1 MLCNMIDL
9 HSHTTASDGELSAEE
24 LLRTAAAAGVRVL
37 SVTDHD
43 TVSGLEAA
51 QQAATR
57 YGVELV
63 CGIEVSIRWQ
73 GREVHILGH
82 FVDPTHA
89 PLATFGAQLKGER
102 FRRMERMLERARHL
116 GFPVQMDDVI
126 AIAGPAHLG
135 RPHLARLFVERGYC
149 TSTQEVFRR
158 FLQDNGPIA
167 VERFEVSFK
176 TAVSLIHESGGT
188 ATVAHPGL
196 SKITENDLREMAAL
210 GLDGVEIEHLEHPPS
225 QRAKYHAVASSLGL
239 IATAGTDFHGP
250 KVTPD
255 RTFGKVTMSDISLQ
269 QLREKSAMHRNA
281 HFHGARNFV

>member
-1 MLCNMIDL
+1 MIDL

-24 LLRTAAAAGVRVL
+24 LVRTAAAAGVRVL

-43 TVSGLEAA
+43 TIAGLEAA
-51 QQAATR
+51 QRAATR
-57 YGVELV
+57 SGIELV
-63 CGIEVSIRWQ
+63 CGIEISIRWL

-82 FVDPTHA
+82 FVDPNHE
-89 PLATFGAQLKGER
+89 PLSTFGDQLKGER
-102 FRRMERMLERARHL
+102 FRRMERMLERARQL
-116 GFPVQMDDVI
+116 GFPVQIEDVV

-158 FLQDNGPIA
+158 FLQDNGPVA
-167 VERFEVSFK
+167 VERFEVSFQ
-176 TAVSLIHESGGT
+176 TAVSLIHKSGGT

-225 QRAKYHAVASSLGL
+225 QRAKYRAIADALGL
-239 IATAGTDFHGP
+239 IATAGSDFHGP
-250 KVTPD
+250 KATPD
-255 RTFGKVTMSDISLQ
+255 RTFGKVTMSETSLQ
-269 QLREKSAMHRNA
+269 QLREK
-281 HFHGARNFV
+281 GARYQKTHIHRAANIV